1 MKRTARLAAI
11 AAAMALVVPGSPAGA
26 APDEPA
32 GKSGNPTVAWAPCEE
47 DPTAECG
54 TLSVPVDWSRPRGE
68 RFDLA
73 LARRKATDPA
83 RRIGSLVVNPG
94 GPGGSGVDFVLFA
107 PDYFSAD
114 LRARFDLVGFDP
126 RGVARSHPILCSLD
140 LLVAAPP
147 PVLTSQADFDRMVR
161 YNRDLGNDC
170 RRHSGPLIDHVDVLS
185 VVRDMDAIRAAV
197 GDRKLTYYGVSYGTL
212 MGQQYAEE
220 FPDRVRA
227 LVLDSNMDHSL
238 GTAGFLLTEAGT
250 VQDSFNEF
258 VKGCRADAGC
268 VLHDSDI
275 RALWADLL
283 ARAGRGELTL
293 PGTSIVLTQFD
304 LVGSIFGSFYG
315 PDWRGL
321 AEFLVALDTG
331 VEPEQASA
339 AAALGAALGAAAAGG
354 RRTTVAAELV
364 ENSFQ
369 PQFCGDWEL
378 PIRNYTE
385 FAALLR
391 AQRLVA
397 HDVLYS
403 PLALSAT
410 VACLGWS
417 AQTNNPQ
424 HPLRAR
430 PAKTLYM
437 TNALHDPATGYAWA
451 LNAKRQLG
459 DAARLLTYK
468 GWGHGVY
475 GRSDCVS
482 APVDAYLIAGALPRP
497 GAQCAAVP
505 PNQAAAARGATAQR
519 PLTSGPRPGIRG
531 Y

>member
-1 MKRTARLAAI
+1 MKRSTRLLAI

-26 APDEPA
+26 APNKPSGSPA
-32 GKSGNPTVAWAPCEE
+32 VAWAPCAE
-47 DPTAECG
+47 DATAECG
-54 TLSVPVDWSRPRGE
+54 TISVPVDWSRPRGE
-68 RFDLA
+68 HFDLA
-73 LARRKATDPA
+73 LVRRKATDPA

-140 LLVAAPP
+140 LLVASPS

-170 RRHSGPLIDHVDVLS
+170 RQHTGPLIDHVDTLS
-185 VVRDMDAIRAAV
+185 VVRDIDAIRAAV
-197 GDRKLTYYGVSYGTL
+197 GDRKLSYYGVSYGTL
-212 MGQQYAEE
+212 MGQQYAEQ

-250 VQDSFNEF
+250 TQDSFNEF

-275 RALWADLL
+275 RGLWASLL
-283 ARAGRGELTL
+283 ARAARGELTL
-293 PGTSIVLTQFD
+293 PGSPTPVDQFTLISI
-304 LVGSIFGSFYG
+304 IFGAFYQ

-331 VEPEQASA
+331 AEPAAGSA
-339 AAALGAALGAAAAGG
+339 GAALGAAAAAG
-354 RRTTVAAELV
+354 RQRTTTKAAVELA

-369 PQFCGDWEL
+369 PQFCGDWKL
-378 PIRNYTE
+378 PIRNYAE
-385 FAALLR
+385 YAVLLK

-403 PLALSAT
+403 PLGLSAT

-482 APVDAYLIAGALPRP
+482 APVDAYLLSGALPRP

-505 PNQAAAARGATAQR
+505 PTEAATARSATTRR
-519 PLTSGPRPGIRG
+519 PVPTGPRPGVPG
-531 Y
+531 F